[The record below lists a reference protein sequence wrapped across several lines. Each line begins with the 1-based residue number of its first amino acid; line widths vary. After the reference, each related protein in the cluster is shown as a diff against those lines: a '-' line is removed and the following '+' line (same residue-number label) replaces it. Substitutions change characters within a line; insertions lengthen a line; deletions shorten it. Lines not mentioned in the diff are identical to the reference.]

1 MLNYLKSECYRTFHR
16 KYLYVFVGICALT
29 ALGVCVLFGAGDTQG
44 LPAEIVLSI
53 VIAYLPVLGQFA
65 LLLMANLA
73 FSGEHKHG
81 TLKNTVSFG
90 VSREIIYFGKLLTA
104 WLYSAIV
111 LAAVIGAFWGFG
123 ILLPGIESV
132 YEFQKTMETLGW
144 MLLEALPLWTAALS
158 LAVML
163 MFLIPSEVGAI
174 FCYLGL
180 MTCTGIVLSILN
192 TAGYSI
198 FGEIREFLI
207 STQLGNI
214 PGTIGDWNQMMRCWI
229 SGLAYTAV
237 FCLIGCGFFRKIEV
251 R

>member
-1 MLNYLKSECYRTFHR
+1 MWNYLKSECYRTFHR
-16 KYLYVFVGICALT
+16 KYLYVFAGICALI
-29 ALGVCVLFGAGDTQG
+29 ALGVCALFGAGDTQG
-44 LPAEIVLSI
+44 LPAEIILSI
-53 VIAYLPVLGQFA
+53 VTAYLPVLGQFA

-73 FSGEHKHG
+73 FSGEHKHA

-90 VSREIIYFGKLLTA
+90 VPRWTIYFGKLLTA
-104 WLYSAIV
+104 WIYSAIV
-111 LAAVIGAFWGFG
+111 LVAVVAAFLGFG
-123 ILLPGIESV
+123 MLLVGIEST

-180 MTCTGIVLSILN
+180 MTCTGLALSILN

-198 FGEIREFLI
+198 FGDMREFLI
-207 STQLGNI
+207 STQLSNL
-214 PGTIGDWNQMMRCWI
+214 PSTIGNWSHMTRCWI

-237 FCLIGCGFFRKIEV
+237 FCLIGCGVFRKIEV